1 MTTFDNTRSDYQLPD
16 ISVVMS
22 CFNEEEIVGYTI
34 SQLVTAFEKSGY
46 RLELVAVDNGSWD
59 RTGEIIRDWASRNP
73 SILYHR
79 VEKNV
84 GYGNGVLS
92 GIPLC
97 TARWVGI
104 NLADLPVEAQEL
116 VKLYEIAVNSKSP
129 RLFKVRRRFR
139 MEGLFRRIVSTSYNL
154 IATLFF
160 GDLGTMDINANP
172 KILPRIY
179 LQRMNL
185 GSKDWFLDLELT
197 IKAKRMGLRIFETNV
212 FAQMNPGRTSQVRAA
227 TCWEFATNLFKFRFG
242 EGRKQLLVQPLE
254 EADMA
259 TASSTIHDSPAACTK
274 DAPHPRVSS

>member
-1 MTTFDNTRSDYQLPD
+1 MNTNENIRANNFQPD

-34 SQLVTAFEKSGY
+34 SQLVTAFDKAGH
-46 RLELVAVDNGSWD
+46 RLELIAIDNGSWD
-59 RTGEIIRDWASRNP
+59 QTGEIIKDWASRNP
-73 SILYHR
+73 AVIHHR
-79 VEKNV
+79 VEKNE

-92 GIPLC
+92 GIPLA
-97 TARWVGI
+97 TAPWIGI

-139 MEGLFRRIVSTSYNL
+139 MEGPLRRIVSTSYNV
-154 IATLFF
+154 IARLFF

-172 KILPRIY
+172 KILPRSY

-185 GSKDWFLDLELT
+185 QSKDWFIDIELT

-242 EGRKQLLVQPLE
+242 EGRKTLIVQPRE
-254 EADMA
+254 ESK
-259 TASSTIHDSPAACTK
+259 TGQSSLSRISDSKAACTK
-274 DAPHPRVSS
+274 DAPSLR